1 MSSGRSLRENA
12 AILALRGV
20 NGASRL
26 LRRGA
31 GTVAGGRVGLRLAP
45 TLLATLARERTIIA
59 VSGTNGKT
67 TTTALCVAGWGG
79 EVPTNRTGAN
89 MPAGHVAALAG
100 STNEHVVLEVDE
112 AWLPDVIAATGPR
125 VVVLLNLSRDQ
136 LDRANEV
143 RQLAERWRLCLGDP
157 ANADLVVVANAN
169 DPLVVYAALD
179 AANVRWCDVPTSWT
193 LDARSCPRCTLAL
206 QHGEN
211 TWHCSCGL
219 AKPLPT
225 TSLAGTEL
233 RVGATGGELE
243 LAIPG
248 QFNRANAAL
257 AATALVEVGVG
268 LEESLARMR
277 AVTGVEGRY
286 TIRAWNGHRLRLLLA
301 KNPAGF
307 DALLSTVPADGADV
321 WVAINA
327 NVADGRDPSWL
338 YDVVFERLSGHRVW
352 CFGERRLDLATRL
365 DYAGVDFSVADDPF
379 GVPISP
385 EPIALLANYTAFQEW
400 MARSVPC

>member
-1 MSSGRSLRENA
+1 
-12 AILALRGV
+12 LALRGV

-26 LRRGA
+26 LHRGA

-45 TLLATLARERTIIA
+45 TLLATLASGRTIIA

-79 EVPTNRTGAN
+79 EVTTNRTGAN

-100 STNEHVVLEVDE
+100 SANERVVLEVDE
-112 AWLPDVIAATGPR
+112 AWLPDVIEATRPR

-143 RQLAERWRLCLGDP
+143 RQLAERWRLCLGQP
-157 ANADLVVVANAN
+157 ANADLFVVANAN

-206 QHGEN
+206 HHGEN
-211 TWHCSCGL
+211 TWSCSCGL
-219 AKPLPT
+219 AKPTAT
-225 TSLAGTEL
+225 TSLAGPAVH
-233 RVGATGGELE
+233 VGPVSGELE

-248 QFNRANAAL
+248 QFNRANAAM
-257 AATALVEVGVG
+257 AATALAEVGVG
-268 LEESLARMR
+268 IAESLERMR
-277 AVTGVEGRY
+277 TVAGVEGRY
-286 TIRAWNGHRLRLLLA
+286 TTRAWNGHQLRLLLA

-307 DALLSTVPADGADV
+307 DALLSTLSADGADV

-338 YDVVFERLSGHRVW
+338 YDVAFERLAGHRVW

-365 DYAGVDFSVADDPF
+365 DYAGVDFVIADEPLS
-379 GVPISP
+379 VPISP
-385 EPIALLANYTAFQEW
+385 EPIELLANYTAFQEW
-400 MARSVPC
+400 MTRSVPC